1 MGIAEIGIKTPEMKI
16 SGSLTVLSIDITS
29 PTFSVG
35 YAANNVPSVAK
46 QNAVS
51 AMEIISIGTL
61 RIGVPNTIA
70 PMTSGKHAMPRLYKK
85 PLRLSPV
92 TSEYKDIGAES
103 RRSKV
108 FTRLSIGIE
117 TGSIDE
123 AEKRRVIEISPGI
136 RVPGGVFFP
145 MAKARNMKSG
155 KNKPETMILGLK

>member
-1 MGIAEIGIKTPEMKI
+1 MADIGMKTPEIKI

-51 AMEIISIGTL
+51 TMEITRIGTFI
-61 RIGVPNTIA
+61 IGVPNMITPIA
-70 PMTSGKHAMPRLYKK
+70 SGKHAMPRLYRK
-85 PLRLSPV
+85 PLRLSPD
-92 TSEYKDIGAES
+92 TSEYKEIGAES

-108 FTRLSIGIE
+108 FTRRSIGIE

-123 AEKRRVIEISPGI
+123 AENRRVIEISPGI

-145 MAKARNMKSG
+145 ITKARNIKSG
-155 KNKPETMILGLK
+155 KKMPDTMILGLR